1 MQNFR
6 AVPVSPDRVDC
17 NYVMSLYAADG
28 EGVLPSRPA
37 IMIAD
42 VRETVVRQADGGW
55 LYALRTLRPLFRDD
69 TPTTG

>member
-1 MQNFR
+1 
-6 AVPVSPDRVDC
+6 
-17 NYVMSLYAADG
+17 MSLYAADG

-42 VRETVVRQADGGW
+42 VRETVVRQPDGAW